1 VIGTDAPGTYLVECY
16 WPAVTRDQHAAA
28 AGRARAAAGEVRGAG
43 RQLQFLGSILIPA
56 EETVFC
62 LFAGCEDDVRAASQR
77 AGLPFERV
85 LESVPSE
92 LAVTGGPELPSEPLD
107 ESNLDGRSQNT
118 SGGKPHA

>member
-1 VIGTDAPGTYLVECY
+1 MIGTDAPRTYLVECY

-28 AGRARAAAGEVRGAG
+28 AGRARAAAGEAREVG

-56 EETVFC
+56 DETVFC

-85 LESVPSE
+85 LESVPIQ
-92 LAVTGGPELPSEPLD
+92 LATH
-107 ESNLDGRSQNT
+107 
-118 SGGKPHA
+118 SGGKRHA